1 MHKGM
6 LHKMRQQAW
15 LKWTSILL
23 AAAIAAGSP
32 AGFAAAAQ
40 SKLPMEGATETR
52 VANALAMEELAPSV
66 APLGA
71 EVDLPSAAAESA
83 DAGISEPQPR
93 SLKSETR
100 TDGQYSMAEL
110 NSLSYEELTD
120 LLVSIEWRKIPE
132 LFKYNDDTRLF
143 TRTRIV
149 SKRLWTACR
158 KADRGSRL
166 RMSKAF

>member
-32 AGFAAAAQ
+32 AGFAAAQ

-52 VANALAMEELAPSV
+52 VANALAMEELAPSA
-66 APLGA
+66 APLGE

-132 LFKYNDDTRLF
+132 LFKYNDDTRRF
-143 TRTRIV
+143 YADENRV
-149 SKRLWTACR
+149 KRLWTACR